1 MARQATFNGSSR
13 NFWSRPM
20 VKWSIGF
27 GPGPNPTRPRSS
39 APSRPCCPDR
49 RRAVCTRV
57 RLGGVSR
64 EALLLARVAGQ
75 IGGVL
80 IHEGARRGI
89 TFVACS
95 IGFTGTFDPQVGVG
109 VRTPGRRGRRSA
121 QCSPARVAPLELGV
135 RRWSNAVARRVD
147 HVVRTNGER
156 RNRLAVTD
164 FVLSGEEV
172 RRVEAETPRATDT
185 DLVEPGHSVNTALR
199 GLIQLTASGGVI
211 ERIS

>member
-109 VRTPGRRGRRSA
+109 VRAPGSRGRRSA
-121 QCSPARVAPLELGV
+121 QCSAAGVAPVELGGG
-135 RRWSNAVARRVD
+135 RRSGAIARRVD
-147 HVVRTNGER
+147 HVVRAVSEP
-156 RNRLAVTD
+156 RNRLAITD

-172 RRVEAETPRATDT
+172 RNVQAETPRVTET
-185 DLVEPGHSVNTALR
+185 
-199 GLIQLTASGGVI
+199 GLIEPVGHVTGAMPA
-211 ERIS
+211 

>member
-109 VRTPGRRGRRSA
+109 VRAPGSRGRRSA
-121 QCSPARVAPLELGV
+121 QCSAAGVAPVELGV
-135 RRWSNAVARRVD
+135 GRWSDAVARRVD
-147 HVVRTNGER
+147 HVVRTIRER
-156 RNRLAVTD
+156 RNRLTVTD
-164 FVLSGEEV
+164 FVPGGEEV
-172 RRVEAETPRATDT
+172 RSVEAETTRAADT
-185 DLVEPGHSVNTALR
+185 DLVEPGGHVLSAMPAQVT
-199 GLIQLTASGGVI
+199 TVD
-211 ERIS
+211 